1 MNTSFMRTALSACLA
16 AFCLM
21 ACSSGSL
28 TPSGS
33 NNAPAT
39 PQQPPAAAAPPPLI
53 AGDETVLV
61 SNILARI
68 TDKPVAAADISNGFL
83 LTRLLVLLTPTTT
96 VAQLNA
102 AARAVGATAI
112 TSSEANSLA
121 VVLAI
126 PHQTDVAAAQGVA
139 KTMRGQAGIA
149 FAWPGQMART
159 SVLPELS
166 PGLPVSPLGLSHLLG
181 SRFPQAWNARNA
193 APADCLPRSV
203 NVYVFDFF
211 GDVGSRPEFLSQV
224 PAGDFVFDPEGV
236 ATGLPAHGLGHGYD
250 VALTLAAKFDADT
263 PTGADPFS
271 DCVLIHQREAGGLEF
286 ISAVRGLLFTIAND
300 ADPRVILTV
309 SLNFVDDGFCGANG
323 DQVCDAQSVGP
334 GADFIH
340 NALLARAIV
349 ASAWAAISKNL
360 DLQDKMLVTQ
370 SVGNID
376 PDDPDGSFLAKNYLG
391 FRSASFSS
399 AAALATHLSDLQALL
414 TDTALWSGSQP
425 GLPDLTFDAAGAAQ
439 FVQQVKNEDGADSI
453 GAGNLLLVDS
463 GTNAAVLSDIKQSD
477 FDFLGADVR
486 AVGQDVVSSDGQL
499 LKGTSFSAP
508 TVAGLAA
515 YLWNLS
521 PALIAQSPAATAALI
536 RDTSVTTA
544 NSPTVPVIDAYAAT
558 LKLDTVTG
566 CCSGALFAPIRLG
579 LVDFDGDGRF
589 TSADLQKFADA
600 LGLGSAGGPSIPT
613 DPDYSR
619 FDLNGDGFTGGI
631 LIAPFSLDAA
641 VDSNGNT
648 KIASVSEDIE
658 GFPVSF
664 NEAALSDVQILCYYA
679 YSLLYEAETAGGTD
693 NPKRR
698 QILGADKCIG
708 LQLDVAITQNIPSD
722 GTGALTIN
730 LKQPA
735 AAGQLAPAAG
745 VPYQLSV
752 TGGTAAPSS
761 GVTDAQGAASATVT
775 PSGSAT
781 SVQVRATAVS
791 ASTGAVLAQGVANAS
806 VIPPESSS
814 TTYVGTYT
822 NSCSGLVF
830 PGQTP
835 PSPVITTGSASA
847 QLEVDDGEARF
858 AQISGD
864 DTFFKT
870 GQIAQLGGPPE
881 DFSGFIDPHNGFTWL
896 VTGSRGSTHLN
907 ISVNEVGNNC
917 TFVFDGTAT
926 P

>member
-1 MNTSFMRTALSACLA
+1 MNTSFMRTALSTGLA

-21 ACSSGSL
+21 SCSNGSL
-28 TPSGS
+28 TLSGS
-33 NNAPAT
+33 TSAPIT
-39 PQQPPAAAAPPPLI
+39 QQQPPAAAAPPPLI
-53 AGDETVLV
+53 AGDETLLV
-61 SNILARI
+61 SKTLTR
-68 TDKPVAAADISNGFL
+68 TRDKPAAATDISNGFL

-96 VAQLNA
+96 VAQMNA

-112 TSSEANSLA
+112 TSSEPNSLA

-126 PHQTDVAAAQGVA
+126 PHQTDVAAAQSVA
-139 KTMRGQAGIA
+139 KSMRAQPGIA
-149 FAWPGQMART
+149 FAWPGQMARP

-166 PGLPVSPLGLSHLLG
+166 PGSSVSPLGLNHLLA

-203 NVYVFDFF
+203 NAYVFDLF
-211 GDVGSRPEFLSQV
+211 GDIGSRPKFLSQV
-224 PAGDFVFDPEGV
+224 PAGDFIFDPEGV
-236 ATGLPAHGLGHGYD
+236 AASLPARSLGHGYD
-250 VALTLAAKFDADT
+250 VALTLAAKFDADA

-271 DCVLIHQREAGGLEF
+271 DCVLVHQREAGGYEF
-286 ISAVRGLLFTIAND
+286 IDAVRGLLFTIAND
-300 ADPRVILTV
+300 ADPRVLLTV

-323 DQVCDAQSVGP
+323 DQICDAQSVGP
-334 GADFIH
+334 GADFIR
-340 NALLARAIV
+340 NALLSRAVV
-349 ASAWAAISKNL
+349 ASAWAAISRNL

-376 PDDPDGSFLAKNYLG
+376 PDDPNASFLAKNYLG
-391 FRSASFSS
+391 FRSSSFSS

-414 TDTALWSGSQP
+414 TDTSLWSGSQP
-425 GLPDLTFDAAGAAQ
+425 GLPDLTFEAAGATQ
-439 FVQQVKNEDGADSI
+439 FVQHVKDSDGADSI
-453 GAGNLLLVDS
+453 GAENLLLVDS

-486 AVGQDVVSSDGQL
+486 AVGQEVVSSDGQL
-499 LKGTSFSAP
+499 LNGTSFSAP
-508 TVAGLAA
+508 AVAGLAA

-521 PALIAQSPAATAALI
+521 PALLSQPPAATAALI
-536 RDTSVTTA
+536 RGTSVTTA

-566 CCSGALFAPIRLG
+566 CCSGALFAPTRLG
-579 LVDFDGDGRF
+579 LLDVDGDGKF

-641 VDSNGNT
+641 VDANGNT
-648 KIASVSEDIE
+648 KIASLNEDIE

-679 YSLLYEAETAGGTD
+679 YSLLYEAESATGSD

-708 LQLDVAITQNIPSD
+708 LQLDVAITQNIPSG
-722 GTGALTIN
+722 GTGSLTIS

-735 AAGQLAPAAG
+735 DAGQFAPAAG

-752 TGGTAAPSS
+752 TGGTALPSS

-775 PSGSAT
+775 PDSSAT

-791 ASTGAVLAQGVANAS
+791 ATTGAVLVQGVANAT
-806 VIPPESSS
+806 VIAPESS
-814 TTYVGTYT
+814 TTNYVGTYT
-822 NSCSGLVF
+822 NTCLGFVF
-830 PGQTP
+830 PGQTQP
-835 PSPVITTGSASA
+835 PPAITTGAASA
-847 QLEVDDGEARF
+847 QLDVANGEAKL

-864 DTFFKT
+864 DVFFKI

-881 DFSGFIDPHNGFTWL
+881 SFSGFIDPRNGFIWL